1 MNCKWNIIPLY
12 SLVLVDNTFISF
24 SSLDQVAS
32 KNVFE
37 TVTRAMT
44 SKVLLPVMCLVFPTL
59 TVENVAHKPMIHQF
73 LSQTPIV
80 LPESVW
86 NTKRDNL
93 PWTIQ
98 LQDFSIFT
106 SSSITGSTK
115 NFILE
120 PVHTSCTLGLNSRF
134 HNDIG
139 GEAVRPTLGI
149 CLHADTSSIKMSIN
163 DTQLCLAI
171 SIFENFLSFVSKFKP
186 NMFFSDQSSSTN
198 ITEMNSA
205 KDENSKS
212 FIEAMNSDRNV
223 KAIGSGG
230 VREESPKGSE
240 KIGDTISEKT
250 RSVPVQSKL
259 NRSESSK
266 GQTEDSALSLW
277 IQWTIPQIK
286 IAAISEAIG
295 QNGKIVKLELEM
307 EDYLSSFDW
316 TPVYFQMKMRILSA
330 NIHHFV
336 KLQNKANNGKC

>member
-1 MNCKWNIIPLY
+1 MLLIASILH
-12 SLVLVDNTFISF
+12 FH
-24 SSLDQVAS
+24 SLDQVAS
-32 KNVFE
+32 KSVFD
-37 TVTRAMT
+37 TVTRAMN
-44 SKVLLPVMCLVFPTL
+44 SKVPLPVLCLVFPTL
-59 TVENVAHKPMIHQF
+59 TIENVAHKPMIHQF
-73 LSQTPIV
+73 LLKTPVI

-86 NTKRDNL
+86 NIKRDNM

-98 LQDFSIFT
+98 LQDFAIFSC
-106 SSSITGSTK
+106 SSVTGATK
-115 NFILE
+115 NFVLE
-120 PVHTSCTLGLNSRF
+120 PVNTSCTLGLNSRY

-139 GEAVRPTLGI
+139 GEAITPTLGI
-149 CLHADTSSIKMSIN
+149 CLHADTTSIKMSIN

-171 SIFENFLSFVSKFKP
+171 NIFENFLLFLSKLKP
-186 NMFFSDQSSSTN
+186 NLASADSSSSVHN
-198 ITEMNSA
+198 TEMNPNN
-205 KDENSKS
+205 DGNNRS

-223 KAIGSGG
+223 KPLGSGG

-259 NRSESSK
+259 TRSESSK
-266 GQTEDSALSLW
+266 GKSEDSALSLW

-286 IAAISEAIG
+286 VAAISEAIG
-295 QNGKIVKLELEM
+295 QNGNVVKLELEM

-336 KLQNKANNGKC
+336 KSQNKSNKGKC